1 MTAYNTVGD
10 TILEQLGGHRF
21 VVMTGA
27 KDFVLGYN
35 SLQFRLPGNLT
46 RDKSNKVRIT
56 LTEFDLYTLETF
68 RVRGIDCKTC
78 SSETGIYFDSLQSMF
93 TSFTGLDTHL

>member
-1 MTAYNTVGD
+1 MSTAVAQ
-10 TILEQLGGHRF
+10 TILQQLGGNRF
-21 VVMTGA
+21 VTMTGA
-27 KDFVLGYN
+27 KNLMGDDRM
-35 SLQFRLPGNLT
+35 LQFSIPGNLT

-56 LTEFDLYTLETF
+56 LNDCDLYTIETF

-93 TSFTGLDTHL
+93 TSITGLDTHL

>member
-1 MTAYNTVGD
+1 MSTAVAQ
-10 TILEQLGGHRF
+10 TILQQLGGNRF
-21 VVMTGA
+21 IAMTGA
-27 KDFVLGYN
+27 KNFMGDDRM
-35 SLQFRLPGNLT
+35 LQFSVPGNLT

-56 LTEFDLYTLETF
+56 LNEFDLYTLETF

-93 TSFTGLDTHL
+93 TSITGLDTHL